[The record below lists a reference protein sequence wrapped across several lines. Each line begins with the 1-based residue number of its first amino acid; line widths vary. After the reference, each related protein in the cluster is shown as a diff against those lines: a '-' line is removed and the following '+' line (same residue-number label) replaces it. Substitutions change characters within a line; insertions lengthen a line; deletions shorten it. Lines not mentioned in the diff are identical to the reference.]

1 MTFREIWR
9 SGYVTRYHARPEV
22 KAETLA
28 EHHARTAQILCEL
41 YFPNLPSAELL
52 FAALHHD
59 VAELVV
65 GDLPYPFKVAF
76 PEIAKAHAQAEMVER
91 YRILRRDG
99 HLWQRETDELKLADR
114 IAAYLYAFP
123 QDRENPEWGE
133 EWGNIVKTGTALGHD
148 AAVSRI
154 LETVRPARPSMDA
167 LIREA
172 EAAGLHDI
180 APDAPAAPR
189 SAPENGLPAS
199 DLGGVAETATG
210 AIQAR
215 KAGGEA

>member
-91 YRILRRDG
+91 YRILRRAFMLG
-99 HLWQRETDELKLADR
+99 LREIEELKLADR
-114 IAAYLYAFP
+114 IAAYICGFP

-133 EWGNIVKTGTALGHD
+133 EWGNIVKTGTSLGHD

-180 APDAPAAPR
+180 AHNTTAAPR

-199 DLGGVAETATG
+199 GLGGVAAKDQTAFW
-210 AIQAR
+210 AQNN
-215 KAGGEA
+215 GGEA

>member
-9 SGYVTRYHARPEV
+9 SGFVLRWHARPEV

-41 YFPNLPSAELL
+41 YFPRLPSAELL

-65 GDLPYPFKVAF
+65 GDLPYPFKLAQ
-76 PEIAKAHAQAEMVER
+76 PEIAEAHADEESRQLN
-91 YRILRRDG
+91 RILRRG
-99 HLWQRETDELKLADR
+99 LGLASVEMALLKLADR

-154 LETVRPARPSMDA
+154 LATVRPARPPMDA

-172 EAAGLHDI
+172 EAAGLYDI
-180 APDAPAAPR
+180 APDTPAAPR
-189 SAPENGLPAS
+189 SAPESGLTAS
-199 DLGGVAETATG
+199 DLGGVAENTTG
-210 AIQAR
+210 TLQAR
-215 KAGGEA
+215 KTGGEA